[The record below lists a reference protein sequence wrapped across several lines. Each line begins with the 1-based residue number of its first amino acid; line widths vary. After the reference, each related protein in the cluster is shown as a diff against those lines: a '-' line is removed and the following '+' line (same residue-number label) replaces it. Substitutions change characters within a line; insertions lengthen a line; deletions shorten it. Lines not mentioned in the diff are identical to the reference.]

1 VKIQR
6 AVGMEFLGTA
16 ILGFAIVGSGLMATN
31 LTSDGSLRLLINAIS
46 TGIGLAVV
54 IRVGMKVS
62 GSHFNPAVTLV
73 MLYLKKIDTH
83 SSLFYIPAQILGA
96 ISGVATANF
105 IFDQSIVNRSMI
117 LRSGPN
123 LFVSEVIATAVLLW
137 IILRFPKRDDL
148 VALYVPLWIFGG
160 ILLTSSTAFANPAIT
175 IGRVFTTSITG
186 ISPESIFAFIVAQL
200 LGAAIGLLI
209 ARNITNPK
217 GATDN
222 E

>member
-1 VKIQR
+1 MKIQR

-16 ILGFAIVGSGLMATN
+16 ILAFAIVGSGIMATN
-31 LTSDGSLRLLINAIS
+31 LTSDSALRLLINAIS
-46 TGIGLAVV
+46 TAIGLAVV
-54 IRVGMKVS
+54 IRIGIKVS
-62 GSHFNPAVTLV
+62 GSHFNPAVTLI
-73 MLYLKKIDTH
+73 MLFIKKIDTR
-83 SSLFYIPAQILGA
+83 SSLFYISAQILGA
-96 ISGVATANF
+96 ISGVTTANF
-105 IFDQSIVNRSMI
+105 IFDQKILNQSMI
-117 LRSGPN
+117 LRSGSN

-148 VALYVPLWIFGG
+148 VALYAPLWIFGG

-186 ISPESIFAFIVAQL
+186 IAPESIFAFIVAQL
-200 LGAAIGLLI
+200 IGAALGFYV

-217 GATDN
+217 GALDS

>member
-1 VKIQR
+1 MKIQR

-16 ILGFAIVGSGLMATN
+16 ILAFAIVGSGIMATN
-31 LTSDGSLRLLINAIS
+31 LTSDSALRLLINAIS
-46 TGIGLAVV
+46 TAIGLAVV
-54 IRVGMKVS
+54 IRIGIKVS
-62 GSHFNPAVTLV
+62 GSHFNPAVTLI
-73 MLYLKKIDTH
+73 MLFIKKIDTR
-83 SSLFYIPAQILGA
+83 SSLFYISAQILGA
-96 ISGVATANF
+96 ISGVTTANF
-105 IFDQSIVNRSMI
+105 IFDQKVLNQSMTI
-117 LRSGPN
+117 RSGSN

-148 VALYVPLWIFGG
+148 VALYAPLWIFGG

-186 ISPESIFAFIVAQL
+186 IAPESIFAFIVAQL
-200 LGAAIGLLI
+200 IGAALGFYV

-217 GATDN
+217 GALDN

>member
-1 VKIQR
+1 MKIQR
-6 AVGMEFLGTA
+6 AVGMEYLGTA
-16 ILGFAIVGSGLMATN
+16 ILAFAIVGSGIMATN
-31 LTSDGSLRLLINAIS
+31 LTSDSALRLLINAIS
-46 TGIGLAVV
+46 TAVGLAVV

-73 MLYLKKIDTH
+73 MLSIKKIDVR
-83 SSLFYIPAQILGA
+83 SSLFYITAQILGA

-105 IFDQSIVNRSMI
+105 IFDQKVFYRSMI
-117 LRSGPN
+117 VRSGSN
-123 LFVSEVIATAVLLW
+123 LFVSELIATAVLLW

-148 VALYVPLWIFGG
+148 VALYAPLWIFGG

-186 ISPESIFAFIVAQL
+186 IAPESIFAFIVAQL
-200 LGAAIGLLI
+200 IGAAIGLLI

-217 GATDN
+217 EAIDS

>member
-1 VKIQR
+1 MKIQR

-16 ILGFAIVGSGLMATN
+16 ILAFAIVGSGIMATN
-31 LTSDGSLRLLINAIS
+31 LTSDTALRLLINAIS
-46 TGIGLAVV
+46 TAVGLAVV

-73 MLYLKKIDTH
+73 MLFIKKIDAQ
-83 SSLFYIPAQILGA
+83 SSIFYISAQILGA
-96 ISGVATANF
+96 ISGVVTANF
-105 IFDQSIVNRSMI
+105 IFDQKVLDSSMI
-117 LRSGPN
+117 DRSGSN

-186 ISPESIFAFIVAQL
+186 IAPESILAFIIAQL
-200 LGAAIGLLI
+200 IGAAIGLLI

>member
-1 VKIQR
+1 
-6 AVGMEFLGTA
+6 MEFLGTA
-16 ILGFAIVGSGLMATN
+16 ILAFAIVGSGIMATN
-31 LTSDGSLRLLINAIS
+31 LTSDSALRLLINAIS
-46 TGIGLAVV
+46 TAVGLAVV
-54 IRVGMKVS
+54 IRIGMKVS

-73 MLYLKKIDTH
+73 MLFIKKIDAQ
-83 SSLFYIPAQILGA
+83 SSIFYISAQILGA

-105 IFDQSIVNRSMI
+105 IFDQKVLDSSMI
-117 LRSGPN
+117 DRSGSN

-148 VALYVPLWIFGG
+148 VALYAPLWIFGG

-186 ISPESIFAFIVAQL
+186 IAPESILAFIVAQL
-200 LGAAIGLLI
+200 IGAAIGLLI

-217 GATDN
+217 EAIDN

>member
-1 VKIQR
+1 
-6 AVGMEFLGTA
+6 MEFLGTA
-16 ILGFAIVGSGLMATN
+16 ILAFAIVGSGIMATN
-31 LTSDGSLRLLINAIS
+31 LTSDSALRLLINAIS
-46 TGIGLAVV
+46 TAAGLAVV

-73 MLYLKKIDTH
+73 MLFIKKIDTQ
-83 SSLFYIPAQILGA
+83 SSIFYISAQIFGS
-96 ISGVATANF
+96 ISGVVTANF
-105 IFDQSIVNRSMI
+105 IFDQKVLDISMI
-117 LRSGPN
+117 DRSGSN

-175 IGRVFTTSITG
+175 IGRVFTTSMTG
-186 ISPESIFAFIVAQL
+186 IAPESIFAFIVAQI

-217 GATDN
+217 GATDS

>member
-1 VKIQR
+1 MKIQR

-16 ILGFAIVGSGLMATN
+16 ILGFAIVGSGIMATN

-83 SSLFYIPAQILGA
+83 SSLFYIAAQILGA

-186 ISPESIFAFIVAQL
+186 IAPESIFAFIVAQL

>member
-1 VKIQR
+1 MKIQR
-6 AVGMEFLGTA
+6 AIGMEYLGTA
-16 ILGFAIVGSGLMATN
+16 ILAFAIVGSGIMATN
-31 LTSDGSLRLLINAIS
+31 LTSDSALRLLINAIS
-46 TGIGLAVV
+46 TAVGLAVV
-54 IRVGMKVS
+54 IRVGIKVS

-73 MLYLKKIDTH
+73 MLSIKKIDVR
-83 SSLFYIPAQILGA
+83 SSLFYITAQILGA

-105 IFDQSIVNRSMI
+105 IFDQKVLYRSIIV
-117 LRSGPN
+117 RSGSN
-123 LFVSEVIATAVLLW
+123 LFVSEVIATTVLLW

-148 VALYVPLWIFGG
+148 VALYAPLWIFGG

-186 ISPESIFAFIVAQL
+186 IAPESIFAFIVAQL
-200 LGAAIGLLI
+200 IGAAIGLLI

-217 GATDN
+217 EVIDN

>member
-1 VKIQR
+1 
-6 AVGMEFLGTA
+6 MEFLGTA
-16 ILGFAIVGSGLMATN
+16 ILGFAIVGSGIMATN

-96 ISGVATANF
+96 FSGVATANF

-186 ISPESIFAFIVAQL
+186 IAPESIFAFIVAQL

>member
-6 AVGMEFLGTA
+6 AVGMEYLGTA
-16 ILGFAIVGSGLMATN
+16 ILAFAIVGSGIMATN
-31 LTSDGSLRLLINAIS
+31 LTSDSALRLLINAI
-46 TGIGLAVV
+46 TTAVGLAVV
-54 IRVGMKVS
+54 IRVGLKVS

-73 MLYLKKIDTH
+73 MLTIKKIDAR
-83 SSLFYIPAQILGA
+83 SSLFYITAQILGA

-105 IFDQSIVNRSMI
+105 IFDQKVLYRSMI
-117 LRSGPN
+117 LRNGSN

-160 ILLTSSTAFANPAIT
+160 ILLTSSTSFANPAIT

-186 ISPESIFAFIVAQL
+186 IAPESIFAFIVAQL
-200 LGAAIGLLI
+200 IGAAIGLLI

-217 GATDN
+217 LTIDN

>member
-16 ILGFAIVGSGLMATN
+16 ILGFVIVGSGIMATN

>member
-1 VKIQR
+1 MKIQR

-16 ILGFAIVGSGLMATN
+16 ILAFAIVGSGIMATS
-31 LTSDGSLRLLINAIS
+31 LTSDSALRLLINAIS
-46 TGIGLAVV
+46 TAIGLAVV

-73 MLYLKKIDTH
+73 MLFIKKIDAQ
-83 SSLFYIPAQILGA
+83 SSIFYISAQILGA

-105 IFDQSIVNRSMI
+105 IFDQKVLDSSMI
-117 LRSGPN
+117 DRSGSN

-148 VALYVPLWIFGG
+148 VALYAPLWIFGG

-186 ISPESIFAFIVAQL
+186 IAPESILAFIIAQL
-200 LGAAIGLLI
+200 IGAAIGLLI

>member
-1 VKIQR
+1 MKIQR

-16 ILGFAIVGSGLMATN
+16 ILAFAIVGSGIMATN
-31 LTSDGSLRLLINAIS
+31 LTSDSALRLLINAIS
-46 TGIGLAVV
+46 TAIGLAVV
-54 IRVGMKVS
+54 IRIGIKVS
-62 GSHFNPAVTLV
+62 GSHFNPAVTLIMV
-73 MLYLKKIDTH
+73 FIKKIDTR
-83 SSLFYIPAQILGA
+83 SSLFYISAQILGA
-96 ISGVATANF
+96 ISGVTTANF
-105 IFDQSIVNRSMI
+105 IFDQKVLNQSMI
-117 LRSGPN
+117 LRSGSN

-186 ISPESIFAFIVAQL
+186 IAPESIFAFIVAQL
-200 LGAAIGLLI
+200 IGAALGFYV

-217 GATDN
+217 GALDN

>member
-1 VKIQR
+1 MKIQR

-16 ILGFAIVGSGLMATN
+16 ILAFAIVGSGIMATN
-31 LTSDGSLRLLINAIS
+31 LTSDSALSLLINAIS
-46 TGIGLAVV
+46 TAVGLAVV
-54 IRVGMKVS
+54 IRIGMKVS

-73 MLYLKKIDTH
+73 MLFIKKIDVQ
-83 SSLFYIPAQILGA
+83 SSIFYISAQILGA

-105 IFDQSIVNRSMI
+105 IFDQKVLDSSMI
-117 LRSGPN
+117 DRSGSN

-186 ISPESIFAFIVAQL
+186 IAPESILAFIIAQL
-200 LGAAIGLLI
+200 IGAAIGLLI

-217 GATDN
+217 GAIDN

>member
-16 ILGFAIVGSGLMATN
+16 ILAFAIVGSGIMATN
-31 LTSDGSLRLLINAIS
+31 LTSDTALRLLINAIS
-46 TGIGLAVV
+46 TAVGLAVV
-54 IRVGMKVS
+54 IRVGLKVS

-73 MLYLKKIDTH
+73 MLFIKKIDAQ
-83 SSLFYIPAQILGA
+83 SSIFYISAQILGA

-105 IFDQSIVNRSMI
+105 VFDQKVLDSSMI
-117 LRSGPN
+117 DRSGSN

-186 ISPESIFAFIVAQL
+186 IAPESILAFIIAQL
-200 LGAAIGLLI
+200 IGAAIGLLI

>member
-1 VKIQR
+1 MKIQR
-6 AVGMEFLGTA
+6 AIGMEFLGTA
-16 ILGFAIVGSGLMATN
+16 ILGFAIVGSGIMATN

-54 IRVGMKVS
+54 IRIGMKVS

-186 ISPESIFAFIVAQL
+186 IAPESIFAFIVAQL

>member
-1 VKIQR
+1 
-6 AVGMEFLGTA
+6 MEFLGTS
-16 ILGFAIVGSGLMATN
+16 ILAFAIVGSGIMATN
-31 LTSDGSLRLLINAIS
+31 LTSDSALRLLINAIS
-46 TGIGLAVV
+46 TAVGLAVV

-73 MLYLKKIDTH
+73 MLFIKKIDAR
-83 SSLFYIPAQILGA
+83 SSIFYISAQILGA

-105 IFDQSIVNRSMI
+105 IFDQKVLDISMI
-117 LRSGPN
+117 DRSGSN

-148 VALYVPLWIFGG
+148 VSLYAPLWIFGG
-160 ILLTSSTAFANPAIT
+160 ILLTSSTAFANPALT

-186 ISPESIFAFIVAQL
+186 IAPESIFAFIVAQL

-209 ARNITNPK
+209 ARNITNPRE
-217 GATDN
+217 ASDN
-222 E
+222 G

>member
-1 VKIQR
+1 MKIQR

-16 ILGFAIVGSGLMATN
+16 ILAFAIVGSGIMATN
-31 LTSDGSLRLLINAIS
+31 LTSDSALRLLINAIS
-46 TGIGLAVV
+46 TAIGLAVV
-54 IRVGMKVS
+54 IRIGIKVS
-62 GSHFNPAVTLV
+62 GSHFNPAVTLC
-73 MLYLKKIDTH
+73 MLFIKKIDTR
-83 SSLFYIPAQILGA
+83 SSLFYISAQILGA
-96 ISGVATANF
+96 ISGVTTANF
-105 IFDQSIVNRSMI
+105 IFDQKVLNQSMI
-117 LRSGPN
+117 LRSGSN

-148 VALYVPLWIFGG
+148 VALYAPLWIFGG

-186 ISPESIFAFIVAQL
+186 IAPESIFAFIVAQL
-200 LGAAIGLLI
+200 IGAALGFYV

-217 GATDN
+217 GALDN

>member
-16 ILGFAIVGSGLMATN
+16 ILGFAIVGSGIMATN

-54 IRVGMKVS
+54 IRIGMKVS

-217 GATDN
+217 GATDS

>member
-1 VKIQR
+1 
-6 AVGMEFLGTA
+6 MEFLGTA
-16 ILGFAIVGSGLMATN
+16 ILAFAIVGSGIMATN
-31 LTSDGSLRLLINAIS
+31 LTSDTALRLLINAIS
-46 TGIGLAVV
+46 TAVGLAVV

-73 MLYLKKIDTH
+73 MLFIKKIDAQ
-83 SSLFYIPAQILGA
+83 SSIFYISAQILGA
-96 ISGVATANF
+96 ISGVVTANF
-105 IFDQSIVNRSMI
+105 IFDQKVLDSSMI
-117 LRSGPN
+117 DRSGSN

-186 ISPESIFAFIVAQL
+186 IAPESILAFIIAQL
-200 LGAAIGLLI
+200 IGAAIGLLI

>member
-1 VKIQR
+1 MAYQIFVNDAWVAPEKAHVSVKDI
-6 AVGMEFLGTA
+6 GFLRGY
-16 ILGFAIVGSGLMATN
+16 G
-31 LTSDGSLRLLINAIS
+31 
-46 TGIGLAVV
+46 
-54 IRVGMKVS
+54 
-62 GSHFNPAVTLV
+62 
-73 MLYLKKIDTH
+73 
-83 SSLFYIPAQILGA
+83 
-96 ISGVATANF
+96 
-105 IFDQSIVNRSMI
+105 IFDFFRIMDGQAIFMSDHLDRFLSSAQKMGIQHGYSKADLADLIGQLALVAKDSCLGVKLVLTGGDSLNGFEPMEGGS
-117 LRSGPN
+117 N

-148 VALYVPLWIFGG
+148 VSLYVPLWIFGG

-186 ISPESIFAFIVAQL
+186 IAPESILAFIIAQII
-200 LGAAIGLLI
+200 GAAIGLLI

>member
-16 ILGFAIVGSGLMATN
+16 ILGFAIVGSGIMATN

-217 GATDN
+217 GATDS

>member
-1 VKIQR
+1 MKIQR

-16 ILGFAIVGSGLMATN
+16 ILAFAIVGSGIMATN
-31 LTSDGSLRLLINAIS
+31 LTSDSALRLLINAIS
-46 TGIGLAVV
+46 TAIGLAVV
-54 IRVGMKVS
+54 IRIGIKVS
-62 GSHFNPAVTLV
+62 GSHFNPAVTLI
-73 MLYLKKIDTH
+73 MLFIKKIDTR
-83 SSLFYIPAQILGA
+83 SSLFYISAQILGA
-96 ISGVATANF
+96 ISGVTTANF
-105 IFDQSIVNRSMI
+105 IFDQKVLNQSMI
-117 LRSGPN
+117 LRSGSN

-148 VALYVPLWIFGG
+148 VALYAPLWIFGG

-186 ISPESIFAFIVAQL
+186 IAPESIFAFIVAQL
-200 LGAAIGLLI
+200 IGAALGFYV

-217 GATDN
+217 GALDS

>member
-1 VKIQR
+1 MKIQR

-16 ILGFAIVGSGLMATN
+16 ILAFAIVGSGIMATS
-31 LTSDGSLRLLINAIS
+31 LTSDSALRLLINAIS
-46 TGIGLAVV
+46 TAIGLAVV
-54 IRVGMKVS
+54 IRIGIKVC
-62 GSHFNPAVTLV
+62 GSHFNPAVTLI
-73 MLYLKKIDTH
+73 MLFIKKIDTR
-83 SSLFYIPAQILGA
+83 SSLFYISAQILGA
-96 ISGVATANF
+96 ISGVTTANF
-105 IFDQSIVNRSMI
+105 IFDQKVLNQSMI
-117 LRSGPN
+117 LRSGSN

-148 VALYVPLWIFGG
+148 VALYAPLWIFGG

-186 ISPESIFAFIVAQL
+186 IAPESIFAFIVAQL
-200 LGAAIGLLI
+200 IGAALGFYV

-217 GATDN
+217 GALDN

>member
-1 VKIQR
+1 MKIQR

-16 ILGFAIVGSGLMATN
+16 ILGFAIVGSGIMATN

-123 LFVSEVIATAVLLW
+123 LFVSEAIATAVLLW

>member
-1 VKIQR
+1 MKIQR

-16 ILGFAIVGSGLMATN
+16 ILAFAIVGSGIMATN
-31 LTSDGSLRLLINAIS
+31 LTSDSALRLLINAIS
-46 TGIGLAVV
+46 TAIGLAVV

-73 MLYLKKIDTH
+73 MLFIKKIDSQ
-83 SSLFYIPAQILGA
+83 SSIFYISAQILGA

-105 IFDQSIVNRSMI
+105 IFDQKVLDSSMI
-117 LRSGPN
+117 DRSGTN

-148 VALYVPLWIFGG
+148 VALYAPLWIFGG

-186 ISPESIFAFIVAQL
+186 IAPESILAFIIAQL
-200 LGAAIGLLI
+200 IGAAIGHLI
-209 ARNITNPK
+209 ARNITNTK

>member
-1 VKIQR
+1 MKIQR

-16 ILGFAIVGSGLMATN
+16 ILGFAIVGSGIMATN

-54 IRVGMKVS
+54 IRIGMKVS

-186 ISPESIFAFIVAQL
+186 IAPESIFAFIIAQL

>member
-1 VKIQR
+1 
-6 AVGMEFLGTA
+6 MEFLGTA
-16 ILGFAIVGSGLMATN
+16 ILAFAIVGSGIMATN
-31 LTSDGSLRLLINAIS
+31 LTSDSALRLLINAIS
-46 TGIGLAVV
+46 TAIGLAVV

-73 MLYLKKIDTH
+73 MLFIKKIDAQ
-83 SSLFYIPAQILGA
+83 SSIFYISAQILGA

-105 IFDQSIVNRSMI
+105 IFDQKVLDSSMI
-117 LRSGPN
+117 DRSGSN

-148 VALYVPLWIFGG
+148 VALYAPLWIFGG

-186 ISPESIFAFIVAQL
+186 IAPESILAFIVAQL
-200 LGAAIGLLI
+200 IGAAIGLLI

-217 GATDN
+217 EAIDN

>member
-1 VKIQR
+1 
-6 AVGMEFLGTA
+6 MEFLGTA
-16 ILGFAIVGSGLMATN
+16 ILAFAIVGSGIMATN
-31 LTSDGSLRLLINAIS
+31 LTSDSALRLLINAIS
-46 TGIGLAVV
+46 TAIGLAVV

-73 MLYLKKIDTH
+73 MLFIKKIDAQ
-83 SSLFYIPAQILGA
+83 SSIFYIGAQILGA

-105 IFDQSIVNRSMI
+105 IFDQKVLDSSMI
-117 LRSGPN
+117 DRSGSN

-148 VALYVPLWIFGG
+148 VALYAPLWIFGG

-186 ISPESIFAFIVAQL
+186 IAPESILAFIIAQL
-200 LGAAIGLLI
+200 IGAAIGLLI

>member
-16 ILGFAIVGSGLMATN
+16 ILGFAIVGSGIMATN

-73 MLYLKKIDTH
+73 MLYLKKLDTH

>member
-16 ILGFAIVGSGLMATN
+16 ILGFAIVGSGIMATN

-186 ISPESIFAFIVAQL
+186 IAPESIFAFIVAQL

>member
-16 ILGFAIVGSGLMATN
+16 LLAFAIVGSGIMATN
-31 LTSDGSLRLLINAIS
+31 LTSDSALRLLINAIS
-46 TGIGLAVV
+46 TAVGLAVV

-73 MLYLKKIDTH
+73 MLFIKKIDAQ
-83 SSLFYIPAQILGA
+83 SSIFYISAQILGA
-96 ISGVATANF
+96 ISGVSTANF
-105 IFDQSIVNRSMI
+105 IFDQKVLGSSMI
-117 LRSGPN
+117 DRSGSN

-186 ISPESIFAFIVAQL
+186 IAPESILAFIVAQL
-200 LGAAIGLLI
+200 IGAAIGLLI

-217 GATDN
+217 EAIDN

>member
-1 VKIQR
+1 MKIQR
-6 AVGMEFLGTA
+6 AVGMEFFGTA
-16 ILGFAIVGSGLMATN
+16 ILAFAIVGSGIMATN
-31 LTSDGSLRLLINAIS
+31 LTSDSALRLLINAIS
-46 TGIGLAVV
+46 TAVGLAVV

-73 MLYLKKIDTH
+73 MLFIKKIDTQ
-83 SSLFYIPAQILGA
+83 SSIFYISAQIFGS
-96 ISGVATANF
+96 ISGVVTANF
-105 IFDQSIVNRSMI
+105 IFDQKVLDISMI
-117 LRSGPN
+117 DRSGSN

-175 IGRVFTTSITG
+175 IGRVFTTSMTG
-186 ISPESIFAFIVAQL
+186 IAPESIFAFIVAQI

-217 GATDN
+217 GATDS

>member
-1 VKIQR
+1 MKIQR

-16 ILGFAIVGSGLMATN
+16 ILAFAIVGSGIMATN
-31 LTSDGSLRLLINAIS
+31 LTSDSALRLLINAIS
-46 TGIGLAVV
+46 TAIGLAVV
-54 IRVGMKVS
+54 IRIGIKVS
-62 GSHFNPAVTLV
+62 GSHFNPAVTLI
-73 MLYLKKIDTH
+73 MLFIKKIDTR
-83 SSLFYIPAQILGA
+83 SSLFYITAQILGA
-96 ISGVATANF
+96 ISGVTTANF
-105 IFDQSIVNRSMI
+105 IFDQKVLNQSMTI
-117 LRSGPN
+117 RSGSN

-148 VALYVPLWIFGG
+148 VALYAPLWIFGG

-186 ISPESIFAFIVAQL
+186 IAPESIFAFIVAQL
-200 LGAAIGLLI
+200 IGAALGFYV

-217 GATDN
+217 GALDS

>member
-1 VKIQR
+1 
-6 AVGMEFLGTA
+6 MEFLGTA
-16 ILGFAIVGSGLMATN
+16 ILGFAIVGSGIMATN

-148 VALYVPLWIFGG
+148 LALYVPLWIFGG

-217 GATDN
+217 GATDS